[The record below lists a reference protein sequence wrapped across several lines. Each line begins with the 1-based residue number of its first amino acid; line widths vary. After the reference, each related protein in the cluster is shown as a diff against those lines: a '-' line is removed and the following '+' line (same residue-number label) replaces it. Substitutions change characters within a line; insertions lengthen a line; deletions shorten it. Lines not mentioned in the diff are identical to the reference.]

1 VTLGRYSRDLTNGS
15 RPRHGSPGNADA
27 CRGWRLRLRRGLC
40 SPGLEQSGQR
50 SPELSLDCSRL
61 RSVARSP
68 NDRARKST
76 PASRAEA
83 ASRTTMCWRNCRK
96 PAAPTSDAMSPWRRS
111 RPPGSGLLP
120 LQPVEND
127 LGGGAPVISWIP
139 SAAWPTWLFRGQRHV
154 FGKQRPVQHR
164 HANAAGFLIAP
175 LVRVAAMT
183 AKTGRP
189 QGLELAPGRPPN
201 PCNALRG
208 TPGIEVSADSNIHHT
223 SLPAAKALEA
233 RQTAV
238 PVGFVDRKSNLGFTD
253 PSRLTAPAAEF
264 RTAPR

>member
-1 VTLGRYSRDLTNGS
+1 MTLGRYSRDLTNGS

-127 LGGGAPVISWIP
+127 LGGGGASNKLDSICSLANMALPR
-139 SAAWPTWLFRGQRHV
+139 AAACVW
-154 FGKQRPVQHR
+154 
-164 HANAAGFLIAP
+164 
-175 LVRVAAMT
+175 
-183 AKTGRP
+183 KT
-189 QGLELAPGRPPN
+189 APG
-201 PCNALRG
+201 
-208 TPGIEVSADSNIHHT
+208 
-223 SLPAAKALEA
+223 AAPA
-233 RQTAV
+233 RQCRRV
-238 PVGFVDRKSNLGFTD
+238 PYRS
-253 PSRLTAPAAEF
+253 SRS
-264 RTAPR
+264 RCGDDS